1 MLRDECAL
9 GTNPDARYHVPLIP
23 SPPRTATRSG
33 GPVDPVVRLN
43 GAGPIAAPSGGGG
56 EATTVRAAMVM

>member
-23 SPPRTATRSG
+23 SPHGNPVWWSG
-33 GPVDPVVRLN
+33 
-43 GAGPIAAPSGGGG
+43 
-56 EATTVRAAMVM
+56 